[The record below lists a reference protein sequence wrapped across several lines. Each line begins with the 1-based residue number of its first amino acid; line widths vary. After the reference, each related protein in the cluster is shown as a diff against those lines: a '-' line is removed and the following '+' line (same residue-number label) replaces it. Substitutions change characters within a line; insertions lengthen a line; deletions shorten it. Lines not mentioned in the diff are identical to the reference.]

1 MIFDILLKNV
11 RVTVSMSR
19 FFDLDLCPE
28 IFLGSKILLL
38 FGNQIFENYL
48 DGDSPIS
55 QPNTSRFLKFHV
67 INFIVENCSNEQK

>member
-48 DGDSPIS
+48 EVIFTIFQNDSNLCPKRWFSDI
-55 QPNTSRFLKFHV
+55 TAKY
-67 INFIVENCSNEQK
+67 I

>member
-28 IFLGSKILLL
+28 IFLGSQILLL

-48 DGDSPIS
+48 EVIFTIFQNDSNLCPKRWFSDI
-55 QPNTSRFLKFHV
+55 TTKY
-67 INFIVENCSNEQK
+67 I